1 MNKTKYQINSD
12 NIKSN
17 SEETSAISSISY
29 EIENANNNDLNN
41 ASIQTQIEILKS
53 QNSFPKNLSYLKS
66 YTDPKTGTTTSAFL
80 NKDTGKVTLGMTG
93 TNVHKDAILKQT
105 FGVPSYQGYIDASE
119 TLKDIG
125 AMSILAFIPSQIKIH
140 IIKIPK
146 TLSKISKKTMI
157 LILLPDIRWAVE
169 MR

>member
-1 MNKTKYQINSD
+1 
-12 NIKSN
+12 
-17 SEETSAISSISY
+17 
-29 EIENANNNDLNN
+29 
-41 ASIQTQIEILKS
+41 
-53 QNSFPKNLSYLKS
+53 
-66 YTDPKTGTTTSAFL
+66 
-80 NKDTGKVTLGMTG
+80 MTG

-105 FGVPSYQGYIDASE
+105 FGVPSYQGYIDVSE

-125 AMSILAFIPSQIKIH
+125 ADVNIGLHSVTDKDPH
-140 IIKIPK
+140 YKIPK

>member
-125 AMSILAFIPSQIKIH
+125 ADVNIGLHSVTDKDPHYKNTQDFIKNNQKR
-140 IIKIPK
+140 
-146 TLSKISKKTMI
+146 L
-157 LILLPDIRWAVE
+157 
-169 MR
+169 

>member
-1 MNKTKYQINSD
+1 MINK
-12 NIKSN
+12 
-17 SEETSAISSISY
+17 
-29 EIENANNNDLNN
+29 
-41 ASIQTQIEILKS
+41 
-53 QNSFPKNLSYLKS
+53 LKS
-66 YTDPKTGTTTSAFL
+66 YKKKINSLKIFHILKVIRHPKTGTTTSAFL

-105 FGVPSYQGYIDASE
+105 FGVPSYQGYIDVSE

-125 AMSILAFIPSQIKIH
+125 ANVNIGLHSVTDKNIH

-157 LILLPDIRWAVE
+157 LILLRTFAG
-169 MR
+169 R

>member
-1 MNKTKYQINSD
+1 
-12 NIKSN
+12 
-17 SEETSAISSISY
+17 
-29 EIENANNNDLNN
+29 
-41 ASIQTQIEILKS
+41 
-53 QNSFPKNLSYLKS
+53 
-66 YTDPKTGTTTSAFL
+66 
-80 NKDTGKVTLGMTG
+80 MTG

-125 AMSILAFIPSQIKIH
+125 ADVNIGLHSVTDKDPHYKNTQDFI
-140 IIKIPK
+140 
-146 TLSKISKKTMI
+146 KISKKTMI